1 MIAVIT
7 GDIVN
12 SENYNASDWMSIL
25 KNHLESLGTSPLDWE
40 VYRGDEFQV
49 KLPVNKALKV
59 AIHLKAQIKKVK
71 NLDVRMAIG
80 IGAETY
86 VGSSVS
92 ESNGTAYKRSGRMFN
107 TLKASKLN
115 LEIATGNKRHDKTL
129 NLILKLGLD
138 FMDDWSVVSAE
149 IVTIVLGN
157 PNVSQKEIAKQ
168 LGIKQSAVS
177 QRYKR
182 ARLNLV
188 LNMLDFYQELSK
200 EIKE

>member
-12 SENYNASDWMSIL
+12 SEDYNSSDWMPIL
-25 KNHLESLGTSPLDWE
+25 KKYLNTLGTPPLDWE
-40 VYRGDEFQV
+40 VYRGDEFQI
-49 KLPVNKALKV
+49 KLPVNIALQS
-59 AIHLKAQIKKVK
+59 AIQLKAEIKKIK

-80 IGAETY
+80 IGSETY

-92 ESNGTAYKRSGRMFN
+92 ESNGSAYKRSGRVFN

-115 LEIATGNKRHDKTL
+115 LEIATGNKNYDKTL

-138 FMDDWSVVSAE
+138 FMNDWSVVSAE
-149 IVTIVLGN
+149 IVTMVLQN
-157 PNVSQKEIAKQ
+157 PKVSQKEIAKD

-182 ARLNLV
+182 ARLDLV
-188 LNMLDFYQELSK
+188 LHILDFYQELCK

>member
-12 SENYNASDWMSIL
+12 SENYNSSDWMPIL
-25 KNHLESLGTSPLDWE
+25 KNYLESLGTSPLDWE

-49 KLPVNKALKV
+49 KLPVDKALKV

-80 IGAETY
+80 IGLETY
-86 VGSSVS
+86 AGSSVS

-115 LEIATGNKRHDKTL
+115 LEIATGHKHHDKIL

-138 FMDDWSVVSAE
+138 FMNDWSVVSAE
-149 IVTIVLGN
+149 IVTIVLNN

-182 ARLNLV
+182 ARLDLV